1 MSRYSS
7 FLIRCWT
14 ERGDAGE
21 QGARYAAQHSQS
33 GDEFRTAS
41 LQELFRWL
49 ELECAKET
57 GATTGDL
64 DEQTEN
70 AGIE

>member
-41 LQELFRWL
+41 LQELFLWL
-49 ELECAKET
+49 ESECAKET
-57 GATTGDL
+57 GAATSDPDSDDQ
-64 DEQTEN
+64 DETQ
-70 AGIE
+70 